1 MTPALSASTAGKNY
15 ILASQPNQRCKTP
28 VKSTNSSVMSRKQI
42 AASIL
47 LIFRSMILIFKIY
60 LSKLFDSKGT
70 KNLV

>member
-1 MTPALSASTAGKNY
+1 MTPALSASTAGKNC
-15 ILASQPNQRCKTP
+15 ILANQPNQRCKTP